1 MPNAV
6 RASRN
11 HWTTEGHFP
20 FVIRTAHCPSDK
32 PEFVSRNVVFR
43 VAPHHTVSF
52 VYRRH
57 SFLVRDK
64 IRYGLN

>member
-11 HWTTEGHFP
+11 HLTTEGHFP

-32 PEFVSRNVVFR
+32 PGVCIEEYVSATHRI
-43 VAPHHTVSF
+43 VSF
-52 VYRRH
+52 VY
-57 SFLVRDK
+57 
-64 IRYGLN
+64 